1 MSPAARGLQGDPVAR
16 MYQLIYIA
24 GMSAEPTYL
33 PLLRRIANAECNA
46 EVYLS
51 AWAQATPRADV
62 RGVIATVALRE
73 GEHTKA
79 FQKRICE
86 LGFDVTITEAPETA
100 GKAAIGAAAD
110 LTDREKFEKLGLGQR
125 PDPSVPD
132 RWAGYFE
139 DTSIDIGTG
148 ELLGRFISEERDSVR
163 MLADCYGALCAEEQ
177 PAPASPET
185 AGTAAGD
192 RLDRIEQMLE
202 RLLTRLDGAGP
213 VAPVVTEAEFRAGLR
228 RDGYDDEIRITNY
241 EPCTAPGEMHT
252 HDFSARLFVVSGEFI
267 LHGESGPRS
276 ITAGQCCDVPAG
288 TRHAEASGTPGARVL
303 AGLKHH

>member
-1 MSPAARGLQGDPVAR
+1 MVGDPVVR
-16 MYQLIYIA
+16 MDQLIYIDR
-24 GMSAEPTYL
+24 MSAEPTYL

-100 GKAAIGAAAD
+100 GKAAIGCATD

-139 DTSIDIGTG
+139 DTTIDIATG

-163 MLADCYGALCAEEQ
+163 MLADCYQALCAEEA
-177 PAPASPET
+177 PAPASM
-185 AGTAAGD
+185 AGGVAGGD
-192 RLDRIEQMLE
+192 RLDRIERMLE
-202 RLLTRLDGAGP
+202 RLLIRLDGAAP
-213 VAPVVTEAEFRAGLR
+213 AAPVITEADFRAGLR
-228 RDGYDDEIRITNY
+228 RDGFDDEIRITNY
-241 EPCTAPGEMHT
+241 EPSTGPGQMHT
-252 HDFSARLFVVSGEFI
+252 HDFSARLLVLSGEFI
-267 LHGESGPRS
+267 LHGENGPQAL
-276 ITAGQCCDVPAG
+276 TAGQCCEVPTG

>member
-1 MSPAARGLQGDPVAR
+1 ME
-16 MYQLIYIA
+16 QLIYIA
-24 GMSAEPTYL
+24 EMSAEPTYL

-62 RGVIATVALRE
+62 RGVIATIALRE

-100 GKAAIGAAAD
+100 AKAAIGAATD

-139 DTSIDIGTG
+139 DTSIDIATG

-163 MLADCYGALCAEEQ
+163 MLADCYEALCAEEQ
-177 PAPASPET
+177 PAGPAP
-185 AGTAAGD
+185 AAAAAGD

-202 RLLTRLDGAGP
+202 RLLARLDGASP
-213 VAPVVTEAEFRAGLR
+213 ASPVVTEAEFRAGLR
-228 RDGYDDEIRITNY
+228 RDGFDDEIRITNY
-241 EPCTAPGEMHT
+241 EPCTPAGPMHT
-252 HDFSARLFVVSGEFI
+252 HDFSARLLVLSGEFV
-267 LHGESGPRS
+267 LNYEGGPHTF
-276 ITAGQCCDVPAG
+276 TAGQCCEVPAG

>member
-1 MSPAARGLQGDPVAR
+1 MAKMDQV
-16 MYQLIYIA
+16 IYIA
-24 GMSAEPTYL
+24 RMSTEPTYL

-51 AWAQATPRADV
+51 AWAQAPPRADV

-100 GKAAIGAAAD
+100 GKAAIAAATD

-125 PDPSVPD
+125 PDPSAPD

-139 DTSIDIGTG
+139 DVTIDIATG

-163 MLADCYGALCAEEQ
+163 MLADCYAALCAEESPV
-177 PAPASPET
+177 PAPVGAVGA
-185 AGTAAGD
+185 AGGD
-192 RLDRIEQMLE
+192 RLDRIEQLLE
-202 RLLTRLDGAGP
+202 RLVTRLDAAGP
-213 VAPVVTEAEFRAGLR
+213 AAPVVTEAEFRAGLR
-228 RDGYDDEIRITNY
+228 RDGFDDEIRITNY
-241 EPCTAPGEMHT
+241 DPCAGPGEMHT
-252 HDFSARLFVVSGEFI
+252 HDFSARLLVLSGEFI
-267 LHGESGPRS
+267 LHHDDGPRTL
-276 ITAGQCCDVPAG
+276 TAGQCCEVPTG

>member
-1 MSPAARGLQGDPVAR
+1 
-16 MYQLIYIA
+16 MYQLIYIRQ
-24 GMSAEPTYL
+24 MSAEPTYL

-62 RGVIATVALRE
+62 RGIIATVALRE

-100 GKAAIGAAAD
+100 GKAAIGAATD

-125 PDPSVPD
+125 QDPSVPD
-132 RWAGYFE
+132 RWVGYFE
-139 DTSIDIGTG
+139 DTTIDIATG

-177 PAPASPET
+177 APSGR
-185 AGTAAGD
+185 AGSAAGGD
-192 RLDRIEQMLE
+192 RLDRIELMLE
-202 RLLTRLDGAGP
+202 RLLARLDGAP
-213 VAPVVTEAEFRAGLR
+213 AASPAMTEADFRAGLR

-241 EPCTAPGEMHT
+241 EPCTEAGQMHT
-252 HDFSARLFVVSGEFI
+252 HDFSARLLVLSGEFI
-267 LHGESGPRS
+267 LNYEGGPQA
-276 ITAGQCCDVPAG
+276 ITAGQCCEVPAG

>member
-1 MSPAARGLQGDPVAR
+1 
-16 MYQLIYIA
+16 MYRVIYIV
-24 GMSAEPTYL
+24 GMSSEPTYL

-46 EVYLS
+46 EVYLA

-62 RGVIATVALRE
+62 RRVITTIALRE

-86 LGFDVTITEAPETA
+86 LGFEVTITEAPETA
-100 GKAAIGAAAD
+100 GKAAIGAATD

-125 PDPSVPD
+125 TDPSVPD
-132 RWAGYFE
+132 RWAGYFG
-139 DTSIDIGTG
+139 DTTIDIATG

-163 MLADCYGALCAEEQ
+163 MLADCYGSLRDEEQ
-177 PAPASPET
+177 AAAAT
-185 AGTAAGD
+185 GVAAAGD

-202 RLLTRLDGAGP
+202 RLLARLDGASP
-213 VAPVVTEAEFRAGLR
+213 VLTEAEFRDGLR
-228 RDGYDDEIRITNY
+228 RDGFDDEIRITNY

-252 HDFSARLFVVSGEFI
+252 HDFSARLFVLTGEFI
-267 LHGESGPRS
+267 VHYDHGAQT
-276 ITAGQCCDVPAG
+276 IAAGQCCEVPAG

-303 AGLKHH
+303 AGLNHH

>member
-1 MSPAARGLQGDPVAR
+1 
-16 MYQLIYIA
+16 
-24 GMSAEPTYL
+24 MSAEPTYL
-33 PLLRRIANAECNA
+33 PLLRRIATAECNA

-51 AWAQATPRADV
+51 AWAQATSRDDV

-86 LGFDVTITEAPETA
+86 LGFDVAITEAPETA
-100 GKAAIGAAAD
+100 GKAAIGAATD
-110 LTDREKFEKLGLGQR
+110 LTDREKFEKLGLGGRQ
-125 PDPSVPD
+125 DPSVPD
-132 RWAGYFE
+132 RWAGYFD
-139 DTSIDIGTG
+139 DTTIDIATG

-163 MLADCYGALCAEEQ
+163 MLADCYEALEAEEQ
-177 PAPASPET
+177 ATPAPAGNV
-185 AGTAAGD
+185 AGGD

-202 RLLTRLDGAGP
+202 RLLVRLDGASP
-213 VAPVVTEAEFRAGLR
+213 ANPVVTEAEFRAGLR

-241 EPCTAPGEMHT
+241 EPCTAAGQMHT
-252 HDFSARLFVVSGEFI
+252 HDFSARLLVLGGEFI
-267 LHGESGPRS
+267 LDYESGPQTF
-276 ITAGQCCDVPAG
+276 TAGQCCEVPTG

>member
-1 MSPAARGLQGDPVAR
+1 
-16 MYQLIYIA
+16 
-24 GMSAEPTYL
+24 MSAEPSYL

-46 EVYLS
+46 EVFLS
-51 AWAQATPRADV
+51 AWARATPRADV
-62 RGVIATVALRE
+62 GGVIATVALRE

-86 LGFDVTITEAPETA
+86 LGFDVAIVEAPETA
-100 GKAAIGAAAD
+100 GRAAIGAATD

-139 DTSIDIGTG
+139 DTTIDIATG

-163 MLADCYGALCAEEQ
+163 MRADCYEALCAEEQ
-177 PAPASPET
+177 AAPAA
-185 AGTAAGD
+185 AGGAAVAGD

-202 RLLTRLDGAGP
+202 RLLARLDGTGP
-213 VAPVVTEAEFRAGLR
+213 VLTEAEFRAGLR
-228 RDGYDDEIRITNY
+228 RDGFDDEIRISSY

-252 HDFSARLFVVSGEFI
+252 HEFSARLFVLSGEFI
-267 LHGESGPRS
+267 LHGEHGPQT
-276 ITAGQCCDVPAG
+276 IAAGQCCEVPAG